1 MFTEDE
7 YISCRNVRAS
17 TNPYMYI
24 HNPFFFSSP
33 TQWKTVSGRSQTYT
47 SKVAE
52 ILGPDRV
59 HTSIGIES
67 MERVPSTNKSAGGD
81 FEYKL
86 FGPDS
91 KELGTFDEVIFA
103 CHPPI
108 AAKILATC
116 KGVDSELTETLSN
129 IEYAD
134 NAIYVHSD
142 PALMPKRKD
151 AWASWNCMG
160 KSEYLQTSSLRADKS
175 GEAMEGGA
183 SGFGHVTEN
192 TAHSEGSK
200 TIDDGAITAAADKDK
215 LDGEGGRMR
224 AVYVTYWLNR
234 LQNLEA
240 ESDVFVSLNPHQR
253 PDPALVHKKL
263 IMAHPQFTEKTIVS
277 RKRIEE
283 QYQGKDGLW
292 FAGAWSGYGFHED
305 GCRSGFQAATAMSQ
319 IALPWANDCEEMV
332 LPPPDLSRAPPSSE
346 SIIGKTLNLASS
358 AYQLVSRDLP
368 VAICRRFI
376 FSFLRGAVTRGLLTL
391 KLNDGTTVSFGDGK
405 KCSHYTDSSPVT
417 IRVFDDWFF
426 VKAALEYDLGM
437 ARSYM
442 AGHFVVEELEDKAAY
457 DPVVRPPNSRNETN
471 AVLGDP
477 IGLTRLFLLFIGNRD
492 NPDYMGIPMKSARL
506 HTYANALTNASGLLV
521 SKIGSF
527 INFVR
532 YKVLMDN
539 SERGGSLK
547 NIHAHYDLS
556 NDLFKSFLDKETLMY
571 SSAIYDAV
579 AAPPGHSS
587 GLVFRGSLEQAQWRK
602 LDTLLDRAQIKPG
615 QTMLDIGF
623 GWGGLSIHAAKKY
636 GCKVTGI
643 TLSV

>member
-1 MFTEDE
+1 
-7 YISCRNVRAS
+7 
-17 TNPYMYI
+17 
-24 HNPFFFSSP
+24 
-33 TQWKTVSGRSQTYT
+33 
-47 SKVAE
+47 
-52 ILGPDRV
+52 
-59 HTSIGIES
+59 

-91 KELGTFDEVIFA
+91 KDLGTFDKIIFA
-103 CHPPI
+103 CHPPS

-116 KGVDSELTETLSN
+116 KGVESELTETLSN

-160 KSEYLQTSSLRADKS
+160 KSEYLQTSALRADKS

-200 TIDDGAITAAADKDK
+200 TIDEGAITTAAADGDK

-240 ESDVFVSLNPHQR
+240 ESDVFVSLNPHSR

-263 IMAHPQFTEKTIVS
+263 IMAHPQFTEKTIVA
-277 RKRIEE
+277 RKTIEE
-283 QYQGKDGLW
+283 QYQGKNGLW

-305 GCRSGFQAATAMSQ
+305 GCRAGFQVATSMSQ
-319 IALPWANDCEEMV
+319 IALPWATNCEGMV

-358 AYQLVSRDLP
+358 AYQLISRDLP

-442 AGHFVVEELEDKAAY
+442 AGHFVVEELEDTTAY
-457 DPVVRPPNSRNETN
+457 DPVVRPPHSRNETN

-492 NPDYMGIPMKSARL
+492 NPDYMSIPMKSARL

-643 TLSV
+643 TLSVEQMALATERVKKEGLDHLITFEVCDYRTFARRAENRGK

>member
-1 MFTEDE
+1 
-7 YISCRNVRAS
+7 
-17 TNPYMYI
+17 
-24 HNPFFFSSP
+24 
-33 TQWKTVSGRSQTYT
+33 
-47 SKVAE
+47 
-52 ILGPDRV
+52 
-59 HTSIGIES
+59 

-91 KELGTFDEVIFA
+91 KDLGTFDEIIFA
-103 CHPPI
+103 CHPPT
-108 AAKILATC
+108 ASKILATC
-116 KGVDSELTETLSN
+116 KGVESELTETLSN

-160 KSEYLQTSSLRADKS
+160 KSEYLQTSALRADMS

-200 TIDDGAITAAADKDK
+200 TIDEGAIATAAADGDK

-234 LQNLEA
+234 LQDLEA
-240 ESDVFVSLNPHQR
+240 ESDVFVSLNPHSR

-263 IMAHPQFTEKTIVS
+263 IMAHPQLTEKTIVA
-277 RKRIEE
+277 RKTIEE
-283 QYQGKDGLW
+283 QYQGKNGLL

-305 GCRSGFQAATAMSQ
+305 GCRSGFQVATSMSQ
-319 IALPWANDCEEMV
+319 IALPWATDCEGMV

-358 AYQLVSRDLP
+358 AYQLISRDLP

-391 KLNDGTTVSFGDGK
+391 KLNDGTSVSFGDGK

-457 DPVVRPPNSRNETN
+457 DPVVRPPHSRNETN

-527 INFVR
+527 INFV
-532 YKVLMDN
+532 
-539 SERGGSLK
+539 
-547 NIHAHYDLS
+547 
-556 NDLFKSFLDKETLMY
+556 
-571 SSAIYDAV
+571 
-579 AAPPGHSS
+579 
-587 GLVFRGSLEQAQWRK
+587 
-602 LDTLLDRAQIKPG
+602 
-615 QTMLDIGF
+615 
-623 GWGGLSIHAAKKY
+623 
-636 GCKVTGI
+636 
-643 TLSV
+643 